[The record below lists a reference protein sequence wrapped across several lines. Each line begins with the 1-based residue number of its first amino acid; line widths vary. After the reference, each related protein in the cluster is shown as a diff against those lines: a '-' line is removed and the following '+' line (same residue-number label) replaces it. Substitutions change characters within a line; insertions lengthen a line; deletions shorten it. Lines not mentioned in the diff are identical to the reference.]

1 MKKILFFPLVLIM
14 SLILV
19 ACGKNSQGTYYPD
32 SNEMKGNLE
41 GKNYNVSVATMEQN
55 DSTITVLTATKENEY
70 IDFYWLDNDKEV
82 DNIITSLKSKHND
95 YAKLVSMK
103 NDDKFGNLVFCST
116 EKAMKDSGIVIAG
129 DVKVNVD
136 VKVNLN

>member
-1 MKKILFFPLVLIM
+1 MKKILVFSLVLIM
-14 SLILV
+14 GLILV
-19 ACGKNSQGTYYPD
+19 ACGESGQGTYFPD
-32 SNEMKGNLE
+32 SSEVKSNLE
-41 GKNYNVSVATMEQN
+41 SKNYNVSVSAMEQN

-82 DNIITSLKSKHND
+82 DNIITSLESKHND

-129 DVKVNVD
+129 NVKVNVNVD
-136 VKVNLN
+136 VKI